1 MFGFIRALLAQMLAS
16 VQLRLEVLSTE
27 ISGELQRLVRFF
39 LWGILALVFT
49 AFAVVMLAATLI
61 IAFWE
66 ERLLAAGLVTL
77 GFFAIVALAV
87 WQLWRN
93 RPRFPVLP
101 RTLEDLK
108 RDQEGLERR

>member
-1 MFGFIRALLAQMLAS
+1 MFGFIRALLAQLLAS
-16 VQLRLEVLSTE
+16 VQVRLELLSTE

-39 LWGILALVFT
+39 LWGILALVFA

-66 ERLLAAGLVTL
+66 EKLLAAVLVTL
-77 GFFAIVALAV
+77 GFFAIVGLAL

-101 RTLEDLK
+101 RTLEDLQ
-108 RDQEGLERR
+108 RDRDGLEK